1 VGRGNELEEHIQ
13 PHQSGLE
20 AGMKEKARLLDST
33 AISDR
38 STQTPLELNMA
49 GV

>member
-13 PHQSGLE
+13 THQLGWE
-20 AGMKEKARLLDST
+20 AGMKEKTRLLDST

-38 STQTPLELNMA
+38 STQTPLELDME